1 MSWVLIV
8 SHEALHERMSG
19 PSIRNWELARALASA
34 NTVTLAAPG
43 RPARR
48 GDGFDVV
55 GYDRY
60 SLPELVHSHQVVV
73 CSAFLL
79 HENPALLEAEHLVVD
94 LYGPF
99 ALESLHQLEDRTVED
114 RLVLGDGFRQ
124 AVRELVRAAD
134 MIMCASERQKD
145 FWLGWLDASGRV
157 NVLTHEADP
166 GFSSLLR
173 VVPFGLAAEPPVAGR
188 PRFRGVVDGI
198 DADSLVV
205 LWGGGIWNWFD
216 PLTLIRAADAT
227 RETLPQLR
235 VVFPATGSPS
245 EKVPAMQMA
254 REARKLADS
263 LGLTGSRVFF
273 GDAWVP
279 YEDRG
284 SLFLEAD
291 IGISLHREDIETR
304 FSFRTRVLDYLWA
317 GLPVVTTQGDS
328 MADLVAK
335 HDLGEVVEYGDVDA
349 LVRALQSLADPGRR
363 RESGGRSAALAQDF
377 HWARVAAPLLE
388 FCETPRQAPD
398 RERARAALGG
408 PPTEPAPA
416 QMAELRRLARRS
428 IEALRKGGP
437 QNVAVKGR
445 EYLRRR
451 RGSGGD

>member
-1 MSWVLIV
+1 MSRVLIV

-34 NTVTLAAPG
+34 NSVTLAAPG

-48 GDGFDVV
+48 GDGFEVV
-55 GYDRY
+55 GYNTD
-60 SLPELVHSHQVVV
+60 SLPGLIHSHEVAV

-79 HENPALLEAEHLVVD
+79 NENPALLEAEHLVVD

-124 AVRELVRAAD
+124 VVRELVGAAD

-173 VVPFGLAAEPPVAGR
+173 VVPFGLAAEPPVPGP
-188 PRFRGVVDGI
+188 PRFRGVVEGI
-198 DADSLVV
+198 EADSLLV

-216 PLTLIRAADAT
+216 PLTLIRTADAT
-227 RETLPQLR
+227 RATLPQLR

-254 REARKLADS
+254 GEARKLADS
-263 LGLTGSRVFF
+263 LELTGSRVFF
-273 GDAWVP
+273 GDSWIP
-279 YEDRG
+279 YGDRG
-284 SLFLEAD
+284 ALFLEAD

-317 GLPVVTTQGDS
+317 GLPVVTTEGDS
-328 MADLVAK
+328 MADLVASN
-335 HDLGEVVEYGDVDA
+335 DLGVVVRYEDVDGLAAA
-349 LVRALQSLADPGRR
+349 LHDLADPGLRVQCG
-363 RESGGRSAALAQDF
+363 SRSATLANDF
-377 HWARVAAPLLE
+377 QWSRVAAPLLE
-388 FCETPRQAPD
+388 FCANPRQAPD
-398 RERARAALGG
+398 RDRARAGFAASDAESDTLEPQRELGRVGRRTIETLRQGG
-408 PPTEPAPA
+408 PR
-416 QMAELRRLARRS
+416 QVV
-428 IEALRKGGP
+428 G
-437 QNVAVKGR
+437 KGR
-445 EYLRRR
+445 EYIRRR
-451 RGSGGD
+451 RGRGG